1 MDSLLSVAH
10 EYRILVGAVVLTM
23 LLIFG
28 MKIWWDKVSLFL
40 LNFYYRIP
48 VIGKL
53 ARLSSDYTSR
63 NKLKNSDSVWLAS
76 EETLCM
82 DYLIHYQLA
91 DKDGDHFD
99 KCANYL
105 RKVDETGRSNL
116 HFLGWILI
124 AGMVFIEAMGFSYVL
139 SGFTIPGASE
149 DLQKVGALGIALL
162 VSVLLVAFTHYSGHE
177 LHYNNLIK
185 KVRSMWSKNAAQDEN
200 LEHDNKV
207 DFDRDVDED
216 QPQWRQM
223 LNRLPHNANV
233 TPKYTI
239 TIGAVALIVMVA
251 VGATYVRGKSLEQES
266 AGAHL
271 GGASS
276 TSAYEDP
283 YANNLPQDLVDE
295 ASIADRNA
303 EEAVEDAYKSAGW
316 GTFIVLAVIFVF
328 IQLLG
333 IIIGFKTG
341 FSGKQSSEARKDMG
355 KFKTKRE
362 FDGFYY
368 RKKQSISRA
377 AQKNLTELQQRLS
390 RKVSDNATDKEVV
403 AMMSDVSDR
412 NFLAYAEIEQDK
424 EGLTNKRDLARLTE
438 LRESAVV
445 TGRKIESGPIESANE
460 DRQETPEQMEAR
472 IRKEIQARMKIQP
485 VIKETEEDMIARIE
499 AEERIN
505 VEEERKQETAV

>member
-1 MDSLLSVAH
+1 MDSILSVAH

-28 MKIWWDKVSLFL
+28 MKIWWDKVRLFL
-40 LNFYYRIP
+40 MNFYYRIP

-53 ARLSSDYTSR
+53 ARLSRDT
-63 NKLKNSDSVWLAS
+63 KITEDQWFAS
-76 EETLCM
+76 EKTLCGAYM
-82 DYLIHYQLA
+82 NYYELVA
-91 DKDGDHFD
+91 KDGDHFD
-99 KCANYL
+99 KCTSYL
-105 RKVDETGRSNL
+105 RKVDEMGRSNL

-185 KVRSMWSKNAAQDEN
+185 KVRSMWDSNAGQDEK

-233 TPKYTI
+233 TPKYII
-239 TIGAVALIVMVA
+239 TIGAVALIIMVA

-271 GGASS
+271 GGAVS
-276 TSAYEDP
+276 TFVYEDP
-283 YANNLPQDLVDE
+283 YASNLPQDLVDK

-316 GTFIVLAVIFVF
+316 GTFVVLAIIFVF

-341 FSGKQSSEARKDMG
+341 FSGKQSSDARKDMG

-362 FDGFYY
+362 FEQFYE
-368 RKKQSISRA
+368 RKRKAIHGA
-377 AQKNLTELQQRLS
+377 AQNNLVELQQRLN
-390 RKVSDNATDKEVV
+390 KKASDNATDKKPAALMEHEKN
-403 AMMSDVSDR
+403 R
-412 NFLAYAEIEQDK
+412 NFQAYVKMEQNK
-424 EGLTNKRDLARLTE
+424 EVLSNKQDLAHSTE
-438 LRESAVV
+438 LKESADVA
-445 TGRKIESGPIESANE
+445 GKKNESAPIESANE
-460 DRQETPEQMEAR
+460 DQQETQEQMEAR
-472 IRKEIQARMKIQP
+472 VRKEVQARKKRQP

-505 VEEERKQETAV
+505 VGEDRKQETAV